1 MPSSITTLLI
11 TGKVEAWGFRILCS
25 TLMSHLISLD
35 FCIITV
41 SEFTVCKIGCNFF
54 RLSDPGYC
62 FYFWLPT
69 QQILLPILCV
79 RKNTYFAG
87 HLWHVYRYFVWLRFQ
102 WCTGIH
108 FWHELTVLWEVTPC
122 DNCPLMNNSKHAK
135 HLCIL
140 CGNVANKSIT
150 TENTF
155 SFAPA
160 SAIEHLL
167 TFLFKILK
175 CIFLHSIYN
184 HVSYIFL

>member
-11 TGKVEAWGFRILCS
+11 TGKVEGWGFRILSS
-25 TLMSHLISLD
+25 TLMSHLISLVS
-35 FCIITV
+35 CILTA

-69 QQILLPILCV
+69 QQILLLILCV
-79 RKNTYFAG
+79 RKNTYF
-87 HLWHVYRYFVWLRFQ
+87 Q
-102 WCTGIH
+102 DICDMSTGTLSGWGSNGALAFI
-108 FWHELTVLWEVTPC
+108 FDTNLLWEVTPC
-122 DNCPLMNNSKHAK
+122 DNCPLMNNSKRAK

-140 CGNVANKSIT
+140 WGNVANKSIT

-160 SAIEHLL
+160 SAIEYLL

-175 CIFLHSIYN
+175 CIFLHSLYN